1 MIAKRPIANAAWRYP
16 TKPEN
21 AYHQAYWERLQAL
34 DYDFLRA
41 DPGEAVS
48 IRSDSPSPSPACTRR
63 SSGARSRADGV
74 RTPPCST
81 RDPCRPRTFEAIRAA
96 GARPPIP
103 PGSARSERTESR
115 RCHPLLSPRE
125 SYQLLDITLDRIVS
139 MGKRME
145 ITAIVSLALLALQA
159 PSRADDES
167 KKADPPQIVETQLTV
182 RLAQVQG
189 RATAIAI
196 AGDTLTTI
204 TAAHFISDE
213 DVGKP
218 IFVQWQEVRFN
229 GQVVDVARNPHFKP
243 VRSRATSGFSTAG
256 TIGVDTAIA
265 VIKVDLPDQGHRQ
278 AFGKIKTADMT
289 TRFIPATVGQILPI
303 HIVDQLGKE
312 HVVRAGNHLNP
323 KCLAWGRQNYEA
335 RPGDS
340 GAGVFV
346 MLKSPDGEPWPLLI
360 GNVSQTD
367 DRGAIG
373 SLTQR
378 HEPWIEEALMPP
390 PSGTNSG
397 N

>member
-1 MIAKRPIANAAWRYP
+1 MIVGSTKPGRWRENAAMLGHGP
-16 TKPEN
+16 
-21 AYHQAYWERLQAL
+21 L
-34 DYDFLRA
+34 
-41 DPGEAVS
+41 
-48 IRSDSPSPSPACTRR
+48 PSEQ
-63 SSGARSRADGV
+63 
-74 RTPPCST
+74 
-81 RDPCRPRTFEAIRAA
+81 FEAIRARWREAADQA
-96 GARPPIP
+96 GS
-103 PGSARSERTESR
+103 GRSERAESR

-125 SYQLLDITLDRIVS
+125 PYQLPEITLDRIAS

-145 ITAIVSLALLALQA
+145 MTAIVSLALLVLQA
-159 PSRADDES
+159 PARADDES
-167 KKADPPQIVETQLTV
+167 KKVDPPRIVETQLTL

-196 AGDTLTTI
+196 AGDTLTTV

-213 DVGKP
+213 DVGKT

-229 GQVVDVARNPHFKP
+229 GQVVDVAHNPHFKP
-243 VRSRATSGFSTAG
+243 VRSRATTGFSTAG

-265 VIKVDLPDQGHRQ
+265 VIRIDLPDEGHRQ

-346 MLKSPDGEPWPLLI
+346 MLKSPEGEPWPLLI

-378 HEPWIEEALMPP
+378 HEPWIEEVLMPP
-390 PSGTNSG
+390 PPATNSE